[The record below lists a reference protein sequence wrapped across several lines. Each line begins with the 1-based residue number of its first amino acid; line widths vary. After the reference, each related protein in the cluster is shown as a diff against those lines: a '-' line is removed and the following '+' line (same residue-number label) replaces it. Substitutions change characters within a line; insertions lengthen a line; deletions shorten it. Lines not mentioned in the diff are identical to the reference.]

1 MKKIGIVTSARELN
15 YGAILQA
22 YALQRIISEFGFD
35 SRLLWW
41 SNQRNSHRDIRIRK
55 LFAMLATYVKNP
67 KILIK
72 SVKAY
77 GHTFEKSM
85 AQNSVGLFEKF
96 ENEFLNIEFLSYTQ
110 MRRFAFSN
118 DCQAVIA
125 GSDQIW
131 NSYAIYV
138 DPFYYLQF
146 VPKNKRIA
154 YAPSLGKNDIPS
166 YNKKK
171 IKRYINE
178 FNDLSVRE
186 ETGRNLLSELTDKRI
201 EVVLDPSLL
210 LDGNVWRTVEST
222 TRLPKEY
229 ILLYFL
235 DQPNVE
241 CAKKIKEISE
251 KFGLPV
257 LALPYEIPLFREIEN
272 LHYVDAGPSEF
283 LALVDNAS
291 LVLTDSFHG
300 TAFSIN
306 FNKPFLTFDRQYGN
320 NQSQASRIVDML
332 RTFDLTNH
340 FVSGDVDLKC
350 IKMDFELI
358 NKKLEQLREK
368 SIKYLKEAIEDCK

>member
-1 MKKIGIVTSARELN
+1 MEKIGIVTSARELN

-35 SRLLWW
+35 SKLLWW

-55 LFAMLATYVKNP
+55 LFAMFVTYVKNP
-67 KILIK
+67 GIMNN

-85 AQNSVGLFEKF
+85 TQNSIELFEKF
-96 ENEFLNIEFLSYTQ
+96 ENEFLNIEFLTYGQ
-110 MRRFAFSN
+110 MKRFAFSE
-118 DCQAVIA
+118 DCRAVIA

-146 VPKNKRIA
+146 SPKSKRIA

-166 YNKKK
+166 YNKQKM
-171 IKRYINE
+171 KRYINGI
-178 FNDLSVRE
+178 NRLSVRE
-186 ETGRNLLSELTDKRI
+186 ETGRTLLSEITDKKL

-210 LDGNVWRTVEST
+210 LDSNIWKTIESKMNI
-222 TRLPKEY
+222 PKEY

-235 DQPNVE
+235 DQPNIE
-241 CAKKIKEISE
+241 CVKEITE
-251 KFGLPV
+251 KYGLPV
-257 LALPYEIPLFREIEN
+257 LALPYEIPLFNGIEN
-272 LHYVDAGPSEF
+272 IRYIDAGPAEF
-283 LALVDNAS
+283 LSLVDNAS

-306 FNKPFLTFDRQYGN
+306 YNKTFLTFDRQYGK
-320 NQSQASRIVDML
+320 NQSQASRILDLL
-332 RTFDLTNH
+332 RTFELTHH
-340 FVSGDVDLKC
+340 FISGDFNSQSIEIDYKPV
-350 IKMDFELI
+350 
-358 NKKLEQLREK
+358 NNKLEQLREK
-368 SIKYLKEAIEDCK
+368 SMKYLKDAIEDCE